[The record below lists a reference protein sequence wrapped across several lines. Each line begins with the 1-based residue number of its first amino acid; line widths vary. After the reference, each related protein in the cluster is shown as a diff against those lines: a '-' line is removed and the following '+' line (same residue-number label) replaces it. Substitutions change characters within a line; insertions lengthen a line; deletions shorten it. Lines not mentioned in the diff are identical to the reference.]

1 MALLAG
7 CEGSGL
13 EPGPG
18 LSLAPEVSCALPK
31 TTFSVGEEL
40 PPPVVTIDNTTGTAI
55 ELVGPT
61 DTVIACILVQP
72 DGAQITMRIAM
83 PTGRS
88 PYDMPKH
95 RLEAGASLTFTPRGT
110 WTYRDGSG
118 FVPYVFSRAGTY
130 HLSCQYEDLTSNA
143 ITVTVK

>member
-1 MALLAG
+1 MT
-7 CEGSGL
+7 
-13 EPGPG
+13 
-18 LSLAPEVSCALPK
+18 CALPE
-31 TTFSVGEEL
+31 TALIVGEEL
-40 PPPVVTIDNTTGTAI
+40 PPPVVTIDNTTGKAI

-95 RLEAGASLTFTPRGT
+95 RLEAGASLSFTPRGI
-110 WTYRDGSG
+110 WTYRDGYG
-118 FVPYVFSRAGTY
+118 FDPCVFSRAGTY
-130 HLSCQYEDLTSNA
+130 HLSCQYEDLTSNT
-143 ITVTVK
+143 ITVTVN